1 MKGLN
6 CSLHSL
12 KNACQNAKPLTDNI
26 PSRIAIL
33 NASARATRPRWSEY
47 KIRAWDPTTWKS
59 NTISLVQYFTLS
71 LPKSSTPIFK
81 SNWKWCSN
89 KNHHFVDV
97 FCWIRFIHFST
108 VRAIFNWVSK
118 EFWDCFGIA
127 LLRSVIGP
135 ENSHRFL
142 NQSDATLKPITA
154 WSAFS
159 RALGCLVVFTLSS
172 QWLFKVFSFL
182 HIGLCDNT
190 SFGFTTLNRKS
201 LFSSLFNVPWVVDGV
216 AE

>member
-59 NTISLVQYFTLS
+59 NTISLFQYFTLS
-71 LPKSSTPIFK
+71 LPKSSTSIFK
-81 SNWKWCSN
+81 SNWKCCSN
-89 KNHHFVDV
+89 KNHHFVNV
-97 FCWIRFIHFST
+97 FCWSDLFIVVPLGQFS
-108 VRAIFNWVSK
+108 IVSK

-135 ENSHRFL
+135 ENSRRFL
-142 NQSDATLKPITA
+142 NQSDANLNQ
-154 WSAFS
+154 S
-159 RALGCLVVFTLSS
+159 RLGRPRFPAL
-172 QWLFKVFSFL
+172 
-182 HIGLCDNT
+182 
-190 SFGFTTLNRKS
+190 
-201 LFSSLFNVPWVVDGV
+201 
-216 AE
+216 

>member
-1 MKGLN
+1 MPLQEPRGLADR
-6 CSLHSL
+6 S
-12 KNACQNAKPLTDNI
+12 I
-26 PSRIAIL
+26 
-33 NASARATRPRWSEY
+33 
-47 KIRAWDPTTWKS
+47 KS
-59 NTISLVQYFTLS
+59 VLEIQQ
-71 LPKSSTPIFK
+71 PKSRTQFSLFSTLPCPSPK
-81 SNWKWCSN
+81 AALPTGNWNWKWCSN